1 MTSKDKF
8 FSRGIGRGKKNSS
21 KNCAQ
26 KKGYWSIEEQEASK
40 NIRLR
45 IFRLFQEISYTQ
57 DGVPPSSYK
66 TLSS

>member
-8 FSRGIGRGKKNSS
+8 FSRGISRGKKTAV
-21 KNCAQ
+21 KTVH
-26 KKGYWSIEEQEASK
+26 KKRILIEEQEASK

-45 IFRLFQEISYTQ
+45 IFRVFQEISYTQ